1 MLLPNKGLNLTGW
14 AGGSD
19 GCSACTSQLPESM
32 LLPQVK
38 PKVVRLPRIPLPTSS
53 PRAREGSGLG
63 RRASRLH

>member
-19 GCSACTSQLPESM
+19 GCSAWTSQPPHGM

-38 PKVVRLPRIPLPTSS
+38 PKVVRSLTFISKRPRLWTCW
-53 PRAREGSGLG
+53 
-63 RRASRLH
+63 